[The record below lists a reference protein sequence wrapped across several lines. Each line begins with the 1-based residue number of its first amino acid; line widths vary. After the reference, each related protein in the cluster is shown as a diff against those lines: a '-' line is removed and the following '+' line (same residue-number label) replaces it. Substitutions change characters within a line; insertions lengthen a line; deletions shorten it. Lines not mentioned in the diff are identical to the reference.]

1 MVSTRSSMPKPR
13 RSVDSSTGGN
23 TTTAAPKAMKVPKA
37 ERKKPTIP
45 TAVAVVP
52 VLLALF
58 IYVWYYTGV
67 FSDADR
73 IACDA
78 QKQARYDYIQKDAH

>member
-1 MVSTRSSMPKPR
+1 MVSTRSSMPRPK
-13 RSVDSSTGGN
+13 SN
-23 TTTAAPKAMKVPKA
+23 TTTAAPKALKVPKA
-37 ERKKPTIP
+37 ERKSTIP
-45 TAVAVVP
+45 TAAAVVP

-78 QKQARYDYIQKDAH
+78 QKQARYDYMQ